1 MKFVNNIKESF
12 ASTAVAD
19 AHNDR
24 ADLVQTVLLVAGFA
38 IAALVLVNW
47 LSTAILNQGANAA
60 ACIEGANNYTKSSAQ
75 TSADKCVKGDA
86 KAKANGY
93 AKDKTY
99 TDRYQ

>member
-24 ADLVQTVLLVAGFA
+24 ADLVQTVLLIAGFA

-47 LSTAILNQGANAA
+47 LSTAILNQASDAA
-60 ACIEGANNYTKSSAQ
+60 KCIEDANTYTKSSSLTACKNGDTTNKSYQ
-75 TSADKCVKGDA
+75 KDTS
-86 KAKANGY
+86 
-93 AKDKTY
+93 Y
-99 TDRYQ
+99 TGRYS

>member
-24 ADLVQTVLLVAGFA
+24 ADLVQTVLLIAGFA

-47 LSTAILNQGANAA
+47 LSTAILNQASDAA
-60 ACIEGANNYTKSSAQ
+60 KCIEGANTYSKETSLKTCKTGDGTNKSYTNDSSY
-75 TSADKCVKGDA
+75 K
-86 KAKANGY
+86 
-93 AKDKTY
+93 
-99 TDRYQ
+99 DRYK